1 MHKSGN
7 GFKGLVK
14 MDEVDSY
21 VKLSFTLCL

>member
-1 MHKSGN
+1 MHKSEK

-21 VKLSFTLCL
+21 LKLSFTLCL